1 MTDCVD
7 GRAEVIVERSSPMWK
22 HIEILYE
29 QFSFANRNRLANPGV
44 GSIQAAYEYSRSTL
58 VNSIH
63 ELTGRNGLTSQAV
76 LEFHMRP
83 DGLVLGRSEDS
94 TIQSPRRL
102 AISELME
109 IHNEIGRHP
118 SAFALHDDAERRHR
132 YGLKWN
138 LLLER
143 SQSTGA
149 IEVILRDWPDD
160 LLTELLWDLAHRR
173 AESLMHSSQG
183 GVIDFVFDDESRLSC
198 PRVGLQIRGR
208 ERSRQRVAPS
218 ESQLYLALISNRHPE
233 LDSITHG
240 SLFSNRE
247 TQLDGRLA
255 DLALATRD
263 RTNRFLSSFGDDGTR
278 CELHV
283 FQTGLAAVVVGLWL
297 GLSDQLATNSNTP
310 IVIPRY
316 YRKNSVVVADTTPWS
331 PYPEGRCW

>member
-1 MTDCVD
+1 MIGDVD
-7 GRAEVIVERSSPMWK
+7 DWTEVIVERSSPMWR

-44 GSIQAAYEYSRSTL
+44 GSIQAAYEFSRSTL
-58 VNSIH
+58 VKSIY
-63 ELTGRNGLTSQAV
+63 ELTGNKVLAPREV

-83 DGLVLGRSEDS
+83 GGLVLGRSETSTTDS
-94 TIQSPRRL
+94 SRTL
-102 AISELME
+102 AIAELE
-109 IHNEIGRHP
+109 AIHNEIGRAP
-118 SAFALHDDAERRHR
+118 SAFALHDDAERKHR
-132 YGLKWN
+132 YGAKWDT
-138 LLLER
+138 LIER
-143 SQSTGA
+143 SKSSGV
-149 IEVILRDWPDD
+149 IEVVLRDWPDD

-173 AESLMHSSQG
+173 VETSMYSDQG
-183 GVIDFVFDDESRLSC
+183 GVTDFVFDDESRLSY
-198 PRVGLQIRGR
+198 PRVGLRIRGR
-208 ERSRQRVAPS
+208 ERSPQRVAPS

-263 RTNRFLSSFGDDGTR
+263 RTTRFLSSFGDDGTR

-297 GLSDQLATNSNTP
+297 GLSDLLAMNSNSP

-316 YRKNSVVVADTTPWS
+316 YRKNSVVVADPTPWS
-331 PYPEGRCW
+331 AYPEGRCW

>member
-1 MTDCVD
+1 MIDDVD
-7 GRAEVIVERSSPMWK
+7 SGTEVIVERSSPMWK

-29 QFSFANRNRLANPGV
+29 QFSFANLNRLANPGV
-44 GSIQAAYEYSRSTL
+44 GSIQAAYEFSRSTL
-58 VNSIH
+58 VKSIH
-63 ELTGRNGLTSQAV
+63 ELTGHNGLTSRAV
-76 LEFHMRP
+76 LDFHVQP
-83 DGLVLGRSEDS
+83 GGLVLGRSEDPTTDIS
-94 TIQSPRRL
+94 RRL
-102 AISELME
+102 AISELE
-109 IHNEIGRHP
+109 AVHNEIGRDP

-132 YGLKWN
+132 YGDKWEI
-138 LLLER
+138 LVR
-143 SQSTGA
+143 SQSTGV
-149 IEVILRDWPDD
+149 IEVVLRDWPDD

-173 AESLMHSSQG
+173 AETLMHSGQG
-183 GVIDFVFDDESRLSC
+183 GVIDFVFDDESRLSY
-198 PRVGLQIRGR
+198 PRIGLQIRGR
-208 ERSRQRVAPS
+208 ERSEQRIAPS
-218 ESQLYLALISNRHPE
+218 ESQLYLALTSNRHPE

-247 TQLDGRLA
+247 TQMDGQLA

-263 RTNRFLSSFGDDGTR
+263 RTYRFLSSFGDVDTR

-297 GLSDQLATNSNTP
+297 GLSDLLATNSNTP